1 MAATQDQM
9 KDYTQKVAK
18 LLRRLADN
26 LEKDNILLQE
36 FTVENSKCPTGSSFD
51 YLTLNL
57 FLAGT
62 NKVVSRVLG
71 GHNAK

>member
-36 FTVENSKCPTGSSFD
+36 FTVEDNRCPAGSSFD

-57 FLAGT
+57 SLAGT
-62 NKVVSRVLG
+62 AKVVSRVMG
-71 GHNAK
+71 DHHA